1 MLTNA
6 MGSKQEQLFKKGLL
20 RRSTKFES
28 SSAQTNS
35 ARVVEALA
43 DLYHLLEE
51 YGPSWYTEEHR
62 RKAEVALG
70 KEFLIS

>member
-6 MGSKQEQLFKKGLL
+6 MGSQQEQLLKKQFV
-20 RRSTKFES
+20 RRSTTFES
-28 SSAQTNS
+28 KPPQTNS
-35 ARVVEALA
+35 ARLEEALS

-51 YGPSWYTEEHR
+51 YGPAWYTEQHR

-70 KEFLIS
+70 KQF